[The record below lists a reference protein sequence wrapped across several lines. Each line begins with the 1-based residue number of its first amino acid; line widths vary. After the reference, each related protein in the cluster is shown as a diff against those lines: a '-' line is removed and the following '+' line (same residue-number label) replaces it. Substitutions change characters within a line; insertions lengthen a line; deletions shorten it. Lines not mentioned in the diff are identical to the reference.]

1 MLGMKKKTAV
11 AKKPAK
17 AAKPEMNGKPRKR
30 AGRME
35 GPSGERLESI
45 LKEVAGPDTSEEKR
59 IEHFGIVQCPYCG
72 ESFEIHIEA
81 AEDGQSM
88 YEDCHVCCKPI
99 SIHVH
104 VEDDQVEVSA
114 YRA

>member
-1 MLGMKKKTAV
+1 LLGMKKKTAV
-11 AKKPAK
+11 AKKPAR
-17 AAKPEMNGKPRKR
+17 AKPSANGKARKR

-45 LKEVAGPDTSEEKR
+45 LKEVAGTEPSGEKR
-59 IEHFGIVQCPYCG
+59 LEHFGAVQCPYCG

-104 VEDDQVEVSA
+104 VEDDQVEISA

>member
-1 MLGMKKKTAV
+1 MKKKSVV
-11 AKKPAK
+11 AKK
-17 AAKPEMNGKPRKR
+17 AARSKPSTNGKVRGKR

-45 LKEVAGPDTSEEKR
+45 LKEVAGTETEETKR
-59 IEHFGIVQCPYCG
+59 LEHWGAVQCPYCG

-81 AEDGQSM
+81 AEDGMSM

-99 SIHVH
+99 SIVVH
-104 VEDDQVEVSA
+104 VEDDQVQISA